1 MTGYARAAYVRSRES
16 KVLLSRATQSPV
28 ARRARSREEVVVTDL
43 YAYSFHSPLSMAEI
57 LERLNDLGP
66 WQWIERDNDYWG
78 EYISARVLPDPH
90 DGMVKLIS
98 DEGSY
103 IINVYLRSKQ
113 PDAGAEF
120 AAVRDIVFQ
129 RVLPALDASDILKTD
144 DIES

>member
-1 MTGYARAAYVRSRES
+1 M
-16 KVLLSRATQSPV
+16 
-28 ARRARSREEVVVTDL
+28 TDL

-78 EYISARVLPDPH
+78 EYISARALRDPH
-90 DGMVKLIS
+90 DHGMVKLIS
-98 DEGSY
+98 DEGRY

-113 PDAGAEF
+113 PGAGAEF